1 MYTASLNTRSNA
13 RKKMKS
19 LKKVTFI
26 YCVVSTVLIV
36 SKMLGFLDIR
46 WTWALS
52 PIWGLAVVTFIA
64 VGFIFAVAS
73 ITAAVDKFLDRDVSI
88 PLKKW
93 AYS

>member
-1 MYTASLNTRSNA
+1 MRTFTTDISRSRNQ
-13 RKKMKS
+13 KMKTLAKILGVYSAIS
-19 LKKVTFI
+19 LW
-26 YCVVSTVLIV
+26 LIILKI
-36 SKMLGFLDIR
+36 SGFTDIR
-46 WTWALS
+46 WIWILS
-52 PIWGLAVVTFIA
+52 PIWVLAVVTFIA